1 MKIFQIKYN
10 TIKIFRIK
18 YNIIKAINKNN
29 IYIIL
34 KKNKYQFFYTINSY
48 D

>member
-18 YNIIKAINKNN
+18 YNIIKTINKNN

-34 KKNKYQFFYTINSY
+34 KKNNIKFFTLLIHI
-48 D
+48 